1 MGDLVPISVGAAL
14 RLTGSA
20 AYIAVAVRRSHVKEM
35 PLGQQA
41 RGGVRAAM
49 FAALAAALAVLA
61 GAISGDPPFFI
72 LGAVSTAA
80 ALTSLAIVGLRRR
93 D

>member
-1 MGDLVPISVGAAL
+1 
-14 RLTGSA
+14 
-20 AYIAVAVRRSHVKEM
+20 
-35 PLGQQA
+35 
-41 RGGVRAAM
+41 M